1 MTTLEMTVR
10 DSAMAAEL
18 IRSIEMVPADG
29 GALPAF
35 EAGAHVEVTLPDGTT
50 RPYSLIAFDGPDA
63 QPPRA
68 FRVAVRLDEGG
79 DGGSRYMHGLR
90 AGDRV
95 EISVPRNDFPL
106 AADDAPALLIAGG
119 IGVTPIISMAGALQ
133 AQGRPYRFVY
143 AARSR
148 AALAF
153 GAELAAQ
160 HGDRL
165 EVHCDDEAGGPLDL
179 APLIAGMAP
188 GAHLYVCGPRP
199 MIDAARAQAE
209 AACVAPERVHFELFE
224 AAAAAQGDTAFEVEL
239 ASSGQVFTIP
249 PGQTIIEVLEAAGV
263 DLIHDCQR
271 GDCGICQ
278 TDVLEGTPD
287 HRDVVLSEAERAAGN
302 VMQIC
307 VSRAKSP
314 RLKLDL

>member
-10 DSAMAAEL
+10 SSAMVAEL
-18 IRSIEMVPADG
+18 IRDIEMVPADG
-29 GALPAF
+29 CALPPF
-35 EAGAHVEVTLPDGTT
+35 DAGAHIEVTLPDGTT
-50 RPYSLIAFDGPDA
+50 RHYSLIAFDGPGT
-63 QPPRA
+63 QPPQA
-68 FRVAVRLDEGG
+68 LLVAVRLEESG
-79 DGGSRYMHGLR
+79 DGGSRHMHGLR

-95 EISVPRNDFPL
+95 TVSTPRNDFPL
-106 AADDAPALLIAGG
+106 AADGAPALLIAGG
-119 IGVTPIISMAGALQ
+119 IGVTPIISMAGALR
-133 AQGRPYRFVY
+133 AQGHPYRFVY

-153 GAELAAQ
+153 GDELAAQ
-160 HGDRL
+160 HGDNL
-165 EVHCDDEAGGPLDL
+165 ELHCDDEAGGPLDL
-179 APLIAGMAP
+179 APLIADMAP

-209 AACVAPERVHFELFE
+209 AAGIAPERVHFELFE
-224 AAAAAQGDTAFEVEL
+224 AAAPAQDDTAFEVEI
-239 ASSGQVFTIP
+239 ATSGQVFTIP

-278 TDVLEGTPD
+278 TGVLEGTPD